1 MHSQG
6 QVKVMSYP
14 YLKVTYTEHK
24 LQDQVAESAAIA
36 HSKSITFSRD
46 QAKAEAF
53 GSAQLPGVNS
63 AVISF
68 PSPGSLHGCQGSY
81 CQPCAADSRQHHW
94 QHFLA
99 CFGAASNPAEQ
110 EKRGEVGMGGV
121 RGLWEGLTAQTWSEL
136 LLHPIARGSFG
147 A

>member
-36 HSKSITFSRD
+36 HSKSITFSRG

-53 GSAQLPGVNS
+53 GSAQLPAVNL
-63 AVISF
+63 AVISS
-68 PSPGSLHGCQGSY
+68 PPPGSLRGCQGS
-81 CQPCAADSRQHHW
+81 CCSTLQTASLITFPGIFWGGLKFSR
-94 QHFLA
+94 A
-99 CFGAASNPAEQ
+99 
-110 EKRGEVGMGGV
+110 GEE
-121 RGLWEGLTAQTWSEL
+121 R
-136 LLHPIARGSFG
+136 
-147 A
+147 